1 MFFVIG
7 LACVFSLTLAIS
19 LIVRYYVKNIFNK
32 RHTLNDTSL
41 VGLRDNNNNNNI
53 SNYGDNNSL
62 GTLSSSNYESV
73 IAKTRFTISSKIE
86 PIFKPMISSSQND
99 LKLTKKSSIYPLVLS
114 NPIYNDVSADA
125 GNTDLFTDVY
135 ITNSNQDTKQFN
147 GPNYDNS
154 GIKPVQNSSKTW
166 EQLQI
171 EKSLNK

>member
-1 MFFVIG
+1 M
-7 LACVFSLTLAIS
+7 ACVFSLTLAIS
-19 LIVRYYVKNIFNK
+19 LIVRYYVKNIFKK

-41 VGLRDNNNNNNI
+41 VGLRDNNNI
-53 SNYGDNNSL
+53 SNYDDNNSL
-62 GTLSSSNYESV
+62 GTLSSSNFESA
-73 IAKTRFTISSKIE
+73 IAKTRFTMSSKIE

-99 LKLTKKSSIYPLVLS
+99 LKLTKKTSLYPIVLS
-114 NPIYNDVSADA
+114 NPIYSDVSEIGITD
-125 GNTDLFTDVY
+125 NNDLFTDVY
-135 ITNSNQDTKQFN
+135 ITNSSQDTKRFN